1 MSIELKKIAGK
12 SLFYDGTDDTFYQ
25 EHSFILDNG
34 DVLKFSVRDII
45 EFADAP
51 KTLDDSVIKLILK
64 ECPDIQRKEPIP
76 SIIVFKN
83 NDELPVYFKSTN
95 KYYLV
100 VGMGEY
106 QYGRYKIYIEGAF
119 LKTPSNTIS

>member
-1 MSIELKKIAGK
+1 MNIKQVAGK

-25 EHSFILDNG
+25 EHSFTLDNG
-34 DVLKFSVRDII
+34 DIIEFSIKDII
-45 EFADAP
+45 EFTDAK

-64 ECPDIQRKEPIP
+64 ECPDIKKREPIP
-76 SIIVFKN
+76 SIFVFKN
-83 NDELPVYFKSTN
+83 DDELPVYFKSTD
-95 KYYLV
+95 KYYLIL
-100 VGMGEY
+100 GLGEF